1 MFYPAKFIKEGE
13 HYNIS
18 FRDIPEAIT
27 RGYHWEDGLNM
38 AEQALL
44 KAMTLYF
51 EQRRKICLP
60 SEAQEGEVLITLPIS
75 VFAKVLLLNELIEQ
89 KISNADLA
97 RRINL
102 QPQEIQ
108 RIVNLKHSTK
118 IDTISRAIS
127 ATGKRLVLYTK

>member
-18 FRDIPEAIT
+18 FRDIPEART
-27 RGYHWEDGLNM
+27 RGYHWQDSLNM
-38 AEQALL
+38 AEEILL
-44 KAMTLYF
+44 KTMALYF
-51 EQRRKICLP
+51 EERRKICLP
-60 SEAQEGEVLITLPIS
+60 SEAEEGEVLISLPVS
-75 VFAKVLLLNELIEQ
+75 VFAKILLLNELVQQ

-108 RIVNLKHSTK
+108 RIVNLRHSTK
-118 IDTISRAIS
+118 IDTISRAIA
-127 ATGKRLVLYTK
+127 ATGKRLVLYTQ